1 MLTPVNEVLRTLTT
15 SGHQSLM
22 QWGDLVVP
30 YQSRSAA
37 RPVTDPLPT
46 LTTVDPAAVTSLA
59 VDPMDCLFRML
70 EPREIANGMAFP
82 STTSSSA
89 TAAPRF
95 DKPETPSLHPLRATS
110 SARWPNP
117 SADGS

>member
-1 MLTPVNEVLRTLTT
+1 MLRTLTT

-22 QWGDLVVP
+22 QWGDLVVS
-30 YQSRSAA
+30 YQSRSTA

-82 STTSSSA
+82 EDYIILGNRRAQVRQAGNAVTPPAARDLISA
-89 TAAPRF
+89 VA
-95 DKPETPSLHPLRATS
+95 ESLAGV
-110 SARWPNP
+110 A
-117 SADGS
+117 